1 MDIVKPS
8 ILPGFMELN
17 PKEQLAFNEIREI
30 IKSTYEDFGF
40 LPIDTPVIEKSEVL
54 LAKGG
59 GDTEKQ
65 VYRFDKGDTD
75 LTLRF
80 DLTVPLARYSTM
92 RFSDLEFPFK
102 RYQIAKVYRGERN
115 QKGRF
120 REFYQADVDII
131 GNGSLAIEN
140 DAEMPAIIY
149 QIFKKLNFG
158 PFTIKINNRKVLLG
172 FYKSLGVE
180 DPAMILRIIDKMDK
194 VSEEKTVEALKEEGL
209 DQKAI
214 DSIFDFINIE
224 GSPKD
229 VIRNLKKLPVESDEF
244 NLGLEELEKV
254 ISILPSYNIPEDY
267 YKIDLKLQRGLDY
280 YTGTIFETIMN
291 DYPSLGSVCG
301 GGRYDNLA
309 GYYTDRKMPGVG
321 VSIGLTRLFYQLN
334 EAGLINVKTSHESS
348 VLVVPMEGFS
358 ADATKVA
365 TSLRNAKITT
375 QVYYEDGK
383 MGKKF
388 SYADKIGIRYVIVIG
403 EDEVARKAYSIKDM
417 KTGESFYM
425 KTAEIVNKIYT
436 DRSDDDE

>member
-17 PKEQLAFNEIREI
+17 PKEQLAFNEIRDI
-30 IKSTYEDFGF
+30 IKCTYEDFGF

-158 PFTIKINNRKVLLG
+158 PFTIKINNRKLLLG
-172 FYKSLGVE
+172 FYKSLGVK
-180 DPAMILRIIDKMDK
+180 DPTMVLRIIDKMDK

-209 DQKAI
+209 DQKAV
-214 DSIFDFINIE
+214 DSIFEFINIE
-224 GSPKD
+224 GSPED
-229 VIRNLKKLPVESDEF
+229 VIKRLKNLGVEGEEF

-254 ISILPSYNIPEDY
+254 ISILPAYNIPKDY

-280 YTGTIFETIMN
+280 YTGTIFETIMD

-309 GYYTDRKMPGVG
+309 GYYTDRIMPGVG

-334 EAGLINVKTSHESS
+334 EAGLIDIKTSHESS

-358 ADATKVA
+358 IEATKIA
-365 TSLRNAKITT
+365 SSLRNAKIPT
-375 QVYYEDGK
+375 QVYYETGK

-388 SYADKIGIRYVIVIG
+388 SYADKIGIRYAIVIG
-403 EDEVARKAYSIKDM
+403 EDEVVRKAYSVKDM

-425 KTAEIVNKIYT
+425 NTAEIVNKIYT
-436 DRSDDDE
+436 DRSEEDE